1 MYNLEQINVYNLNKL
16 DKLFENLKGSIM
28 KSYTLLTSALI
39 SVSLLTGCS
48 DEPEQ
53 QEEVKVEE
61 VDHAAEVKVVT
72 SDLETS
78 YADLRAKTDKALS
91 KAKAAVEALEA
102 VEESQAALQE
112 VIEQL
117 DTVVKSEE
125 AHKANAS
132 EMVAKEL
139 REAAARLEGKAK

>member
-1 MYNLEQINVYNLNKL
+1 
-16 DKLFENLKGSIM
+16 M
-28 KSYTLLTSALI
+28 KSYTLLASALI
-39 SVSLLTGCS
+39 SVSLLAGCS

-53 QEEVKVEE
+53 QEEVTVEVVE
-61 VDHAAEVKVVT
+61 TNHSEEVKVVT
-72 SDLETS
+72 SDLEAS
-78 YADLRAKTDKALS
+78 YADLRAKTSKALDKA
-91 KAKAAVEALEA
+91 KDAVEALEA
-102 VEESQAALQE
+102 VEESQEALEE
-112 VIEQL
+112 VIKQL